1 MSQCT
6 PSAHGGCRRASVSVR
21 SILGVLTALWTLA
34 GAAQAAEGAAAAGG
48 SASAMPA
55 TAAGA
60 PADGARLTEMG
71 KFFEQSEPPSQ
82 DFLKARDLYCRAAVI
97 GHPEALQRL
106 GWLYFKGHGVAINEQ
121 VAGTLFKWAADLG
134 NERAYGLSRALA
146 TSIEVAPPCLAQSGL
161 STFEAL
167 RVRQIAAANSLRQ
180 ASGDTPNAVVANP
193 VQFSATPAP
202 LERRRLVD
210 IVLQEAR
217 VFRLD
222 PRLVLAV
229 IRAESNFDPA
239 ARSPRNAQGLMQL
252 IPETALR
259 FNVQD
264 AFDPAENIRGGM
276 AYLRWLLAY
285 YRGDVP
291 LALAAYNAGEGAV
304 DRFRGVPPFAETI
317 AYVQRIRAHY
327 PFDRHPF
334 DVAVLTAAER
344 SWIGHRIASADR

>member
-1 MSQCT
+1 MSELAPCVD
-6 PSAHGGCRRASVSVR
+6 GGCRRASASIR
-21 SILGVLTALWTLA
+21 SLLGAFAALWTLA
-34 GAAQAAEGAAAAGG
+34 GAAQTSQDTPPAAN
-48 SASAMPA
+48 SASAMP
-55 TAAGA
+55 TAPA
-60 PADGARLTEMG
+60 PAAADGARLTEMG

-82 DFLKARDLYCRAAVI
+82 DFVKARDLYCRAAAS

-106 GWLYFKGHGVAINEQ
+106 GWLYFKGRGVAVNEQ
-121 VAGTLFKWAADLG
+121 VAGTLFKWASDLG
-134 NERAYGLSRALA
+134 DQRAFGLSRALPA
-146 TSIEVAPPCLAQSGL
+146 SIEAAPPCLAQQGL
-161 STFEAL
+161 TSYEAL
-167 RVRQIAAANSLRQ
+167 RARRTTTEQ
-180 ASGDTPNAVVANP
+180 ARPASADTPDATVDNP
-193 VQFSATPAP
+193 AQFRTAPAP
-202 LERRRLVD
+202 IERRRLVEL
-210 IVLQEAR
+210 VLQEAR
-217 VFRLD
+217 AFRLD

-252 IPETALR
+252 IPETAQR

-317 AYVQRIRAHY
+317 GYVQRIRALY

-334 DVAVLTAAER
+334 DVAVLSAAER
-344 SWIGHRIASADR
+344 SWIGHRIASAER

>member
-1 MSQCT
+1 M
-6 PSAHGGCRRASVSVR
+6 
-21 SILGVLTALWTLA
+21 LGALAALWTLA
-34 GAAQAAEGAAAAGG
+34 AAAQTAPYAPSAGD

-55 TAAGA
+55 APAPAA
-60 PADGARLTEMG
+60 ADGARLTEMG

-82 DFLKARDLYCRAAVI
+82 DFVKARDLYCRAAAT

-106 GWLYFKGHGVAINEQ
+106 GWLYFKGRGVAINEQ
-121 VAGTLFKWAADLG
+121 VAGTLFKWASELG
-134 NERAYGLSRALA
+134 DQRAVGLSQALPA
-146 TSIEVAPPCLAQSGL
+146 SIEAAPPCLAQQGL
-161 STFEAL
+161 STIDAL
-167 RVRQIAAANSLRQ
+167 RARRTAAER
-180 ASGDTPNAVVANP
+180 PR
-193 VQFSATPAP
+193 PAP
-202 LERRRLVD
+202 AGTPDATVGNPLQFRNAPPPVERRQLVEL
-210 IVLQEAR
+210 VLREAR
-217 VFRLD
+217 AFRLD

-252 IPETALR
+252 IPETAQR

-264 AFDPAENIRGGM
+264 AFDPTENIRGGM

-317 AYVQRIRAHY
+317 GYVQRIRALY

-334 DVAVLTAAER
+334 DVAVLSAAER
-344 SWIGHRIASADR
+344 SWIGHRIASAER